1 MSARN
6 KVLVLNAGS
15 SSLKFKLY
23 QQSGGAAGGSG
34 AAGATRA
41 AAQLQTISA
50 GLCERI
56 GDPSGGA
63 LLRASANSDRWR
75 KGTRVEEPMP
85 DHGAALRLVAKFLAG
100 AFSPG
105 YLSEVAGVG
114 HRVVHGASIGESVL
128 IE

>member
-23 QQSGGAAGGSG
+23 QQNGGAAGG
-34 AAGATRA
+34 AAGAAQA
-41 AAQLQTISA
+41 AAPLQTLSA

-56 GDPSGGA
+56 GDPAGGA

-75 KGTRVEEPMP
+75 EDTRVEEPMP
-85 DHGAALRLVAKFLAG
+85 DHGSALRLVAKFLAG

>member
-1 MSARN
+1 M
-6 KVLVLNAGS
+6 LVLNAGS
-15 SSLKFKLY
+15 SSLKFNLY
-23 QQSGGAAGGSG
+23 QQNGGTGGGTAAP
-34 AAGATRA
+34 
-41 AAQLQTISA
+41 LQTISA

-63 LLRASANSDRWR
+63 LLRASAGSDRWR
-75 KGTRVEEPMP
+75 EGTRVEEPMP
-85 DHGAALRLVAKFLAG
+85 DHGLALRQVAQFLAG